1 MNDNRINHKQ
11 LFFVTMYKAARVYRI
26 NKGASL
32 SSDLS
37 RQTTILPTCQHCGY
51 EFESLTC

>member
-11 LFFVTMYKAARVYRI
+11 LFFVNMYKAARVYRI
-26 NKGASL
+26 NKGAL
-32 SSDLS
+32 WSSDLS